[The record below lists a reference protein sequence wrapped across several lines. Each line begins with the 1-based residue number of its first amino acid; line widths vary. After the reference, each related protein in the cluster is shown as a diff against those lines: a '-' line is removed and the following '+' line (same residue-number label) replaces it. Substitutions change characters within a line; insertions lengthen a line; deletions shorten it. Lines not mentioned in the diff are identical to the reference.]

1 MIQVDCHVEI
11 EKKYSN
17 RKDRF
22 QWRPFRL
29 FCFCEEQSEFEIRFC
44 FQMVGIAFGHSE
56 VVACPE
62 RVIRSPAVKN
72 RFSIQREE
80 ESVIGGG
87 VFGKNRSG
95 GKGNHSEPHTFGVNQ
110 FAVNDFSCLTGNNI
124 FQLEYAAVFDSF
136 IHKSLL
142 CRADFQKNTVCR
154 RRN

>member
-1 MIQVDCHVEI
+1 MDCHVEI

-80 ESVIGGG
+80 ESVIGGRR
-87 VFGKNRSG
+87 VREESFRRKGKSQRTAHLRCQSVRG
-95 GKGNHSEPHTFGVNQ
+95 
-110 FAVNDFSCLTGNNI
+110 
-124 FQLEYAAVFDSF
+124 
-136 IHKSLL
+136 
-142 CRADFQKNTVCR
+142 
-154 RRN
+154 